1 MKKILFSI
9 AFVCLATFLAS
20 ACTATKNTG
29 IAVGAGTKEAAQQV
43 GDKTTETAQQ
53 VGDTVTDASAT
64 VTDASITAAVKMK
77 MADDP
82 SVSGMKIN
90 VDTTDGNVTLSGTV
104 KDQAETDQAVQIAK
118 SVDGVKSVESKLSL
132 Q

>member
-9 AFVCLATFLAS
+9 AFVCLATFLACAAS
-20 ACTATKNTG
+20 KNTG

-43 GDKTTETAQQ
+43 GDKTTEAAQQ